1 MNVGGIDWL
10 IHGYA
15 SLPNKP
21 LGRNIRTRTMTRKMI
36 AEDAGG

>member
-1 MNVGGIDWL
+1 VNVGGIDWL